1 MTNTIVFSPG
11 TNCKPSGPALASPPA
26 IRLCC
31 HTVWS
36 FHNSQSQQEK
46 SHFISKI
53 DCSSNPALTISLH
66 HSSMSISGTS
76 LRNLSQYSFHTY
88 ESTQMANYAS
98 DCTELLCVIRDGSKF
113 LSWEKVRS
121 DSIRLADLWA
131 WGGQLVCPLSVHA
144 VLWHRRFTSHSH
156 HECKQGIRRRW
167 EVQGEKRWCTA
178 ARSTREGLGA
188 RGGNG
193 CQPRGSE
200 GELSVRPGLL
210 QSRGRGKHNFSLCN
224 SSGLAQLLAKY
235 FRSREEKNPPWEK
248 GGSIIIYIN
257 KTAEE

>member
-11 TNCKPSGPALASPPA
+11 TNRKPSGPALASPPA

-31 HTVWS
+31 PTVWS
-36 FHNSQSQQEK
+36 FHNSQSQPEN

-66 HSSMSISGTS
+66 HFSMSISGTS
-76 LRNLSQYSFHTY
+76 LCNLSQYSFHTY

-121 DSIRLADLWA
+121 DSIRLVDLWA
-131 WGGQLVCPLSVHA
+131 WGGQPVCPLSVHA
-144 VLWHRRFTSHSH
+144 ALWHRRFTSHSH

-167 EVQGEKRWCTA
+167 ELQGDKEVMWGAGEKVMHRCQE
-178 ARSTREGLGA
+178 RLGGPGGEGGQRLPA
-188 RGGNG
+188 
-193 CQPRGSE
+193 E
-200 GELSVRPGLL
+200 G
-210 QSRGRGKHNFSLCN
+210 QRGR
-224 SSGLAQLLAKY
+224 AQ
-235 FRSREEKNPPWEK
+235 R
-248 GGSIIIYIN
+248 
-257 KTAEE
+257 TARPASEQG